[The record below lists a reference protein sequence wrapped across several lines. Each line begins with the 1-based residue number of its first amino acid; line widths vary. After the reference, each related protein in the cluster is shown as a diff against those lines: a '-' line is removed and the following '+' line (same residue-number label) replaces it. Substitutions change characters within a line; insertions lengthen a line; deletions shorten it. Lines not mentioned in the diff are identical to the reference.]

1 MSVDPNQPAP
11 AGSDSADEPEL
22 PPGSAPPTRPIQPRQ
37 DDWPPPPPPRP
48 SFTPAAPTFTP
59 AEQAAEAEQP
69 GQQPGWGDQA
79 GQQPGWGDQAG
90 QQPAW
95 GDQPSP
101 QPGWGDQPG
110 PQAGWGD
117 QPGQQPGWGDQPGQQ
132 APQGFQPGGWPDQPG
147 QPGQP
152 AGVGQASPPGDWPP
166 QQFPPQ
172 QYPPQPGWPPQP
184 ASGAMAGGQLPQGRR
199 GQAGYPDGRPRRR
212 HRGRRWVMAL
222 FTVIVVLI
230 LLVIGDRVANAV
242 AENEMADQFVKNGFP
257 VKPSVDITGFP
268 FLTQLIAHDL
278 RQVDISASE
287 VPAGPVNITS
297 IKATVTGLHINS
309 SFNGGTASHV
319 TGTAFVS
326 FADLADGFGAG
337 TGTGITLSQDGPNM
351 VKITAGIGPLSDTE
365 VATVTQTGPNTISV
379 QVDNS
384 GSLLGG
390 LLSSLGPFSFSIP
403 KLPEGLQITHLAVTP
418 QGLTVSVAANNVPL
432 TQPSSS

>member
-1 MSVDPNQPAP
+1 MSVDPSQSATPPAS
-11 AGSDSADEPEL
+11 AGSDSAEEPEL

-59 AEQAAEAEQP
+59 AEPAAQAAEAEQP
-69 GQQPGWGDQA
+69 GQQPGWGDQ
-79 GQQPGWGDQAG
+79 
-90 QQPAW
+90 PA
-95 GDQPSP
+95 
-101 QPGWGDQPG
+101 
-110 PQAGWGD
+110 
-117 QPGQQPGWGDQPGQQ
+117 QQPGWGDQPAQQ

-152 AGVGQASPPGDWPP
+152 AGVGQAPPPGDWPP
-166 QQFPPQ
+166 QQYPPQ
-172 QYPPQPGWPPQP
+172 QYPSQPGWPPQP
-184 ASGAMAGGQLPQGRR
+184 GPGAMPGGQLPQGRR

-222 FTVIVVLI
+222 FTLIVVLI

-319 TGTAFVS
+319 SGTAFVS

-337 TGTGITLSQDGPNM
+337 TGTGITLSQDGPDQ

-365 VATVTQTGPNTISV
+365 VATVTQTGPSTISV
-379 QVDNS
+379 QVVNS

>member
-1 MSVDPNQPAP
+1 
-11 AGSDSADEPEL
+11 
-22 PPGSAPPTRPIQPRQ
+22 
-37 DDWPPPPPPRP
+37 
-48 SFTPAAPTFTP
+48 
-59 AEQAAEAEQP
+59 
-69 GQQPGWGDQA
+69 
-79 GQQPGWGDQAG
+79 
-90 QQPAW
+90 
-95 GDQPSP
+95 
-101 QPGWGDQPG
+101 
-110 PQAGWGD
+110 
-117 QPGQQPGWGDQPGQQ
+117 
-132 APQGFQPGGWPDQPG
+132 
-147 QPGQP
+147 
-152 AGVGQASPPGDWPP
+152 
-166 QQFPPQ
+166 
-172 QYPPQPGWPPQP
+172 
-184 ASGAMAGGQLPQGRR
+184 
-199 GQAGYPDGRPRRR
+199 
-212 HRGRRWVMAL
+212 MAL
-222 FTVIVVLI
+222 FTLIVVLI

-242 AENEMADQFVKNGFP
+242 AENTMADQFVQNGFP
-257 VKPSVDITGFP
+257 VKPSVTIEGFP
-268 FLTQLIAHDL
+268 FLTQLLAHDL
-278 RQVDISASE
+278 RRVDISASN
-287 VPAGPVNITS
+287 VPVNVPVGQIDITS

-337 TGTGITLSQDGPNM
+337 TGTGITLSQDGPNK